1 MYFIVQEANMQAPQV
16 VSRVII
22 DDNHLHCRSCGQKIP
37 IDSESRFCSDTCD
50 NQENYLKYL
59 FYGEWLAFIVGSAY
73 AFIGIFVIFSEFL
86 DICSTGE
93 IEYGECRYNSLT
105 DFLFDESVLSLLSAT
120 ILGMIFLYFWY
131 FKRLRYVDEK
141 SYPYHKKDSGS
152 KVNTEVQKIE
162 QEIEKLQKKKEKLE
176 EKT

>member
-1 MYFIVQEANMQAPQV
+1 MQAPQV

-50 NQENYLKYL
+50 KQQNYLKYL

-73 AFIGIFVIFSEFL
+73 AFIGISVSFIEFL

-93 IEYGECRYNSLT
+93 VRYNNCHYNSFT
-105 DFLFDESVLSLLSAT
+105 DFLFDEFVLSLLSAT
-120 ILGMIFLYFWY
+120 ILGIIFLHFWY

-141 SYPYHKKDSGS
+141 SYPYHKKDPGS
-152 KVNTEVQKIE
+152 KVNAEVQKIE